1 MMTSMMKSLI
11 TTMLSVK
18 GVNNMA
24 WEEYYPDPND
34 PDLESFKHYGLIHET
49 AKAKLFAL
57 ANNKGVWIPK
67 SIIESETFNEVIY
80 RDVIELNS
88 IDV

>member
-1 MMTSMMKSLI
+1 M
-11 TTMLSVK
+11 V
-18 GVNNMA
+18 

-34 PDLESFKHYGLIHET
+34 YDLESFNHYGLIHET

-57 ANNKGVWIPK
+57 ANNKGIWIPK
-67 SIIESETFNEVIY
+67 SIIQSETSNEVIY
-80 RDVIELNS
+80 RDILNLTI

>member
-1 MMTSMMKSLI
+1 MISMMKSLI

-18 GVNNMA
+18 GVNSMA
-24 WEEYYPDPND
+24 WEEYYPDPD
-34 PDLESFKHYGLIHET
+34 DHDLKSFKHYGLIHET

-67 SIIESETFNEVIY
+67 SIIESEDINEVVY
-80 RDVIELNS
+80 LDVLKLTV